1 MLNTESPLTQRPS
14 RAWIWIVLLCLLIA
28 AGGAY
33 YFMRPADAPQ
43 AAGDAKSDSRKGEGR
58 KGGKGGPG
66 GQGRPAPVV
75 AVAAKSADVKVYLNG
90 LGSVS
95 PTNTVTVRSRVDGQ
109 LMRVLFREGQMV
121 AAGDLLAE
129 IDPRPFEVLLSQA
142 EGQLA
147 RDEALLKNSQADLER
162 YRTLFE
168 QDSLARQQLDTQAS
182 LVRQYEAVLK
192 VDRAAIANARLQLTY
207 SRITAPLSGRLGLR
221 LIDPGN
227 VVRSG
232 DATGLVVITQLQPI
246 GAVFTVPE
254 DNLPVVMKK
263 VRAGE
268 RLPVDAYDRGG
279 KTRLASGTLLTV
291 DNQIDSASGTVK
303 LKAQFANTDNAL
315 FPNQFVNIRM
325 LVDVKRGATV
335 IPGAAVQR
343 GTPGTFVYLV
353 AADRSVSIRKVVLG
367 PVDGDNVAIEGLAA
381 GDLVVVDGADRLRE
395 GVTVELAAEGGSG
408 ARGGAGKGRGGKGGA
423 VAGEEV
429 KGGEAKGGGAQSGEV
444 KGSEARG
451 GELKAG
457 DFKAG
462 EGRSGEFK
470 GERRAGGKG
479 REGRTK
485 GAEGSPATP

>member
-1 MLNTESPLTQRPS
+1 MLNPESPLGQSRS
-14 RAWIWIVLLCLLIA
+14 RAWIWIVLICLSLA

-33 YFMRPADAPQ
+33 YFLRPGDTPQ
-43 AAGDAKSDSRKGEGR
+43 QDAKGDLRKGEGK

-75 AVAAKSADVKVYLNG
+75 AVAAKTGDVNVYLNG

-95 PTNTVTVRSRVDGQ
+95 PLNIVTVRSRVDGQ
-109 LMRVLFREGQMV
+109 LMRVHFREGQLV
-121 AAGDLLAE
+121 KAGELLAE
-129 IDPRPFEVLLSQA
+129 IDPRPFEVQLSQA

-192 VDRAAIANARLQLTY
+192 VDRAAIDNARLQLGY
-207 SRITAPLSGRLGLR
+207 SRIVAPLTGRLGLR
-221 LIDPGN
+221 QIDPGN
-227 VVRSG
+227 VVRAG
-232 DATGLVVITQLQPI
+232 DANGLVVIAQLQPI
-246 GAVFTVPE
+246 GTVFTVAE
-254 DNLPVVMKK
+254 DNLPAVMKK

-268 RLPVDAYDRGG
+268 RLPVEAYDRGG
-279 KTRLASGTLLTV
+279 RTRLASGALLTV

-303 LKAQFANTDNAL
+303 LKAQFANADNAL
-315 FPNQFVNIRM
+315 FPNQFVNVRM
-325 LVDVKRGATV
+325 LVDVKRGATI

-367 PVDGDNVAIEGLAA
+367 PVDGDSVAVEGLAA

-395 GVTVELAAEGGSG
+395 GATVELAGAAGSG
-408 ARGGAGKGRGGKGGA
+408 ARGGAGKGGGKGGN
-423 VAGEEV
+423 
-429 KGGEAKGGGAQSGEV
+429 
-444 KGSEARG
+444 
-451 GELKAG
+451 
-457 DFKAG
+457 FKAG
-462 EGRSGEFK
+462 VLK
-470 GERRAGGKG
+470 GDKGGGGKG
-479 REGRTK
+479 REAP
-485 GAEGSPATP
+485 GAEGSPAAP